1 MEALVK
7 VENNQTVTDS
17 RSVAEYFEKKHKD
30 VLVAIKNLAAKN
42 PATKLLFHKT
52 TYISEQNGHS
62 YPMYLM
68 NRDGFSLLV
77 MGFTG
82 AKALERKLEY
92 IQAFN
97 ACVQHKT
104 EDSQLYPKATEK
116 GDRNMS
122 DIKIFE
128 NPEFGKVRTIVIDD
142 EPWFV
147 GKDVAAALGYADLKH
162 AVRDHVD
169 NDDKKM
175 GGQNTPPYIE
185 DSMGRKQYP
194 VFINESGLYSLVL
207 SSKLPT
213 AKKFK
218 HWVTNEVL
226 PSIRKNG
233 GYIAGQDTLSDNELM
248 ARALLLAQHVIDD
261 KNKQITEMKPKAE
274 FYDTV
279 ANTESLFSM
288 ADVAK
293 TLDMGMGRNK
303 LFAFLRDKGI
313 LDKDNHPYQKYV
325 DAGYLRLIEN
335 HCKAGDNDVVY
346 KCTYVKQRGIDYIR
360 KILLKERGLD
370 ENMG

>member
-7 VENNQTVTDS
+7 VENNQIVTDS
-17 RSVAEYFEKKHKD
+17 RSVAEHFGKQHKN
-30 VLVAIKNLAAKN
+30 VLQTIENLAAEN
-42 PATKLLFHKT
+42 PATKFLFQKT
-52 TYISEQNGHS
+52 TFENRGKQ

-82 AKALERKLEY
+82 TKALEWKLKY
-92 IQAFN
+92 IEAFN
-97 ACVQHKT
+97 AMERKLKEAT
-104 EDSQLYPKATEK
+104 YDSYMISDPVERAKKWIEEEKERQKLRAENKVMLPKA
-116 GDRNMS
+116 D
-122 DIKIFE
+122 
-128 NPEFGKVRTIVIDD
+128 
-142 EPWFV
+142 
-147 GKDVAAALGYADLKH
+147 
-162 AVRDHVD
+162 
-169 NDDKKM
+169 
-175 GGQNTPPYIE
+175 
-185 DSMGRKQYP
+185 
-194 VFINESGLYSLVL
+194 
-207 SSKLPT
+207 
-213 AKKFK
+213 
-218 HWVTNEVL
+218 
-226 PSIRKNG
+226 
-233 GYIAGQDTLSDNELM
+233 
-248 ARALLLAQHVIDD
+248 
-261 KNKQITEMKPKAE
+261 

>member
-7 VENNQTVTDS
+7 VENNQIVTDS
-17 RSVAEYFEKKHKD
+17 RSVAEHFGKQHKN
-30 VLVAIKNLAAKN
+30 VLQSIENLAAEN
-42 PATKLLFHKT
+42 PATKFLFHKT
-52 TYISEQNGHS
+52 TYVSEQNGHS

-97 ACVQHKT
+97 TCVQHKT

-116 GDRNMS
+116 GDRNTTN
-122 DIKIFE
+122 IKIFE
-128 NPEFGKVRTIVIDD
+128 NPEFGKVRTTVIDG

-147 GKDVAAALGYADLKH
+147 AADVCRALEIGNPRQAMTRL
-162 AVRDHVD
+162 D
-169 NDDKKM
+169 NDEK
-175 GGQNTPPYIE
+175 NTVTLNDGIKGNPN
-185 DSMGRKQYP
+185 KT
-194 VFINESGLYSLVL
+194 VVNEPGLYSLVL
-207 SSKLPT
+207 GSRKPE
-213 AKKFK
+213 AKAFK
-218 HWVTNEVL
+218 RWITHEVI

-248 ARALLLAQHVIDD
+248 ARALLLARRVIDD
-261 KNKQITEMKPKAE
+261 KTKQITEMKPKAD

-293 TLDMGMGRNK
+293 TLDMGIGRNK

-313 LDKDNHPYQKYV
+313 LDKDNRPYQKYV

-360 KILLKERGLD
+360 KILLKERGLN
-370 ENMG
+370 ESMG

>member
-7 VENNQTVTDS
+7 VENDQIVTDS
-17 RSVAEYFEKKHKD
+17 RSVAEHFGKKYKD

-42 PATKLLFHKT
+42 PATKSLFHKT

-82 AKALERKLEY
+82 AKVLERKLEYIQAFKLEY

-116 GDRNMS
+116 GDRNTN

-128 NPEFGKVRTIVIDD
+128 NPEFDKVRTIVIDD

-147 GKDVAAALGYADLKH
+147 GKDVINILKYQNGS
-162 AVRDHVD
+162 RDIHRHVD
-169 NDDKKM
+169 EDDRKM
-175 GGQNTPPYIE
+175 VDGKTQYRFGIELGQ
-185 DSMGRKQYP
+185 R
-194 VFINESGLYSLVL
+194 
-207 SSKLPT
+207 
-213 AKKFK
+213 
-218 HWVTNEVL
+218 
-226 PSIRKNG
+226 
-233 GYIAGQDTLSDNELM
+233 
-248 ARALLLAQHVIDD
+248 VIDD

-346 KCTYVKQRGIDYIR
+346 KCTYVKQKGIDYIR
-360 KILLKERGLD
+360 KILLKERGLN